1 MRADPASAA
10 TTPARPDGA
19 ALAAGAGMPDSA
31 KRTPVAATTP
41 NAAEADG
48 ALAPGNELATP
59 VEPAT
64 PAGLAIPMEP
74 AAPAVLEIRQ
84 LAFSYGEDPLI
95 HGLDLTVHAGELM
108 ALVGDNGSGKS
119 TLMALITGQLTP
131 ARGTIQLFGDDAA
144 ANRHYAD
151 IAYVS
156 QDSIRGYRSFPTTI
170 GELVGIH
177 LRHLKASA
185 DVSELLETVELTGL
199 ARRRLSELSG
209 GQLQRVGLLLALIK
223 DARLILL
230 DEPTSAID
238 RRFSAAFYRI
248 LQSLARS
255 GTAIVVITHH
265 LTDAHGATMRV
276 VRLEDGRC
284 HEEHGESAMPQGS
297 RSAGVGRVDG
307 REA

>member
-1 MRADPASAA
+1 MRA
-10 TTPARPDGA
+10 
-19 ALAAGAGMPDSA
+19 
-31 KRTPVAATTP
+31 
-41 NAAEADG
+41 EA
-48 ALAPGNELATP
+48 
-59 VEPAT
+59 V
-64 PAGLAIPMEP
+64 
-74 AAPAVLEIRQ
+74 APAILEIRG
-84 LAFSYGEDPLI
+84 LAFSYGAEPLI
-95 HGLDLTVHAGELM
+95 RDLDLTVHAGELV

-119 TLMALITGQLTP
+119 TLMALITGQLAP
-131 ARGTIQLFGDDAA
+131 ACGTIRLFGDDAA

-265 LTDAHGATMRV
+265 LTDAQGATMRV
-276 VRLEDGRC
+276 VRLEDGQC
-284 HEEHGESAMPQGS
+284 HEEHGKPAMPPSG
-297 RSAGVGRVDG
+297 RSTGEDDVDG
-307 REA
+307 QEA

>member
-1 MRADPASAA
+1 MHAEAVSAA
-10 TTPARPDGA
+10 VRSPAA
-19 ALAAGAGMPDSA
+19 APA
-31 KRTPVAATTP
+31 VAAP
-41 NAAEADG
+41 NPAKHTSVAANAGG
-48 ALAPGNELATP
+48 AHAPGN
-59 VEPAT
+59 
-64 PAGLAIPMEP
+64 EP
-74 AAPAVLEIRQ
+74 AAPAVLEIRK
-84 LAFSYGEDPLI
+84 LAFSYGDDPLI
-95 HGLDLTVHAGELM
+95 LDLDLTVHAGELV

-119 TLMALITGQLTP
+119 TLMALITGQLAP
-131 ARGTIQLFGDDAA
+131 ARGTIRLFGDDAA

-156 QDSIRGYRSFPTTI
+156 QDSIRGYRGFPTTI

-185 DVSELLETVELTGL
+185 DTAELLRTVELTGL
-199 ARRRLSELSG
+199 AHRRLSELSG

-238 RRFSAAFYRI
+238 RHFSAAFYRI
-248 LQSLARS
+248 LQHLASS
-255 GTAIVVITHH
+255 GVAIVVITHH
-265 LTDAHGATMRV
+265 LTDAHGANMRV

-284 HEEHGESAMPQGS
+284 HEEHEGPTGQPGNGAAP
-297 RSAGVGRVDG
+297 AHRVDE

>member
-10 TTPARPDGA
+10 TISARHAGA

-31 KRTPVAATTP
+31 KRTPAAATTP

-59 VEPAT
+59 
-64 PAGLAIPMEP
+64 AGLE
-74 AAPAVLEIRQ
+74 APAILEIRQ

-95 HGLDLTVHAGELM
+95 RDLDLTVHAGELV

-119 TLMALITGQLTP
+119 TLMALITGQLAP
-131 ARGTIQLFGDDAA
+131 ACGTIRLFGDDAA

-199 ARRRLSELSG
+199 AQRRLSELSG

-248 LQSLARS
+248 LQNLARS

-265 LTDAHGATMRV
+265 LTDAQGATMRV

-284 HEEHGESAMPQGS
+284 HEEHAKPAMPQRGKTTG
-297 RSAGVGRVDG
+297 ADDVDG